1 MARLLVRYLAQ
12 VSALA
17 RWAGSRPA
25 LVAALLRLP
34 ATRVAPP
41 ARTAWAWARTKAS
54 AAGSPSAWNDQAA
67 AVRTAS
73 FAVTIQRPGSVYVR
87 YHGTFVI
94 QARQT
99 NGSRAPCGRDPIIAE
114 SARKH
119 GVSDEDILQ
128 AYANPI
134 RVFALY
140 EGFTMVIGANLA
152 AIIYEI
158 GVVDG
163 VSAAVIVHAMRA
175 REKFLR

>member
-1 MARLLVRYLAQ
+1 MDADQ
-12 VSALA
+12 
-17 RWAGSRPA
+17 
-25 LVAALLRLP
+25 
-34 ATRVAPP
+34 
-41 ARTAWAWARTKAS
+41 AS

-73 FAVTIQRPGSVYVR
+73 FEVTIQRPGSVYVR
-87 YHGTFVI
+87 SHGTFVI

-134 RVFALY
+134 RVFALD

-175 REKFLR
+175 RETFLR